1 MGAIPPLS
9 EADWQKAFSAYQ
21 KIPEYTEIKR
31 GMSLDQ
37 FKTIFWWEWAHRF
50 LGRFIGVAFLVP
62 FVGFWIAGYIPRALL
77 PRLLGLF
84 VLGGLQGAL
93 GWYMVKSGLVDRT
106 DVSQYR
112 LAAHFGVALSI
123 LGYTLW
129 LLFGLG
135 GDARA
140 SRVPAGS
147 RAAAYVA
154 GGILG
159 LIFLQLLAGA
169 LVAGLD
175 AGMGF
180 NTWPLINGAF
190 IPAGLGE
197 ASPWYLNLFENPLTV
212 QFDHRM
218 LGYSVVIATLAQL
231 AWLGLERAPSTLI
244 GSAMTLALLAM
255 LQATLGVWTLLLAV
269 PIPLGLAHQAGAI
282 AVFATGRLSFLWCEP
297 DALSGAKASARRERL
312 IEIGDDVGCI
322 LQPDRKP
329 HHIVACAGARALLVA
344 ELAMRGRGGMDDQA
358 PRIADIGEMAEQ
370 LDVADERD
378 ARLVAALQP
387 EGEHRARALRRIALG
402 ERVIAVAGKPGIIH
416 PRDLS
421 DAAPGIRRRRAH
433 CRNGAA
439 CARAASRCR
448 LG

>member
-1 MGAIPPLS
+1 MPAKHVRALRIWLAGLALLIVAMILVGGATRLTDSGLSITEWKPIMGAVPPLND
-9 EADWQKAFSAYQ
+9 ADWQKAFAAYQ

-31 GMSLDQ
+31 GMSLDE

-50 LGRFIGVAFLVP
+50 LGRFIGFAFLVP
-62 FVGFWIAGYIPRALL
+62 FVGFLIAGYIPRALL
-77 PRLLGLF
+77 PKLLGLF

-135 GDARA
+135 SEGRAGAAR
-140 SRVPAGS
+140 GS
-147 RAAAYVA
+147 RAPAYVA
-154 GGILG
+154 CGILG

-180 NTWPLINGAF
+180 NTWPLINGSF
-190 IPAGLGE
+190 VPSGLGE

-218 LGYSVVIATLAQL
+218 LGYTVVIATLAQL
-231 AWLGLERAPSTLI
+231 AWLALDRAPSTLI
-244 GSAMTLALLAM
+244 GSAMTLALLAV

-269 PIPLGLAHQAGAI
+269 PIPLGLAHQAGAV
-282 AVFATGRLSFLWCEP
+282 AVFATGVYHFWLASHTPAMTHQPR
-297 DALSGAKASARRERL
+297 ASA
-312 IEIGDDVGCI
+312 
-322 LQPDRKP
+322 
-329 HHIVACAGARALLVA
+329 
-344 ELAMRGRGGMDDQA
+344 
-358 PRIADIGEMAEQ
+358 
-370 LDVADERD
+370 
-378 ARLVAALQP
+378 
-387 EGEHRARALRRIALG
+387 
-402 ERVIAVAGKPGIIH
+402 
-416 PRDLS
+416 
-421 DAAPGIRRRRAH
+421 
-433 CRNGAA
+433 
-439 CARAASRCR
+439 
-448 LG
+448 